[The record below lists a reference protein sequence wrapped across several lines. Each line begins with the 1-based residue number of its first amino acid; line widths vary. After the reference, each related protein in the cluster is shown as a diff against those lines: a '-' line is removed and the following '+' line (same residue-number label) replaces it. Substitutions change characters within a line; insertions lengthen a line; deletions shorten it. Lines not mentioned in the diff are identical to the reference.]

1 MDSGAN
7 LEIRNNV
14 CNVSCMFS
22 PIISFMFIII
32 ILSEQDQMT
41 ALGWAIHLEYHHI
54 VTLILK
60 VNYYAKLIFFYYT
73 MLAYYTVLL

>member
-1 MDSGAN
+1 MY
-7 LEIRNNV
+7 
-14 CNVSCMFS
+14 FFYT
-22 PIISFMFIII
+22 IIFFMFIII
-32 ILSEQDQMT
+32 MLSEQDQMT

-60 VNYYAKLIFFYYT
+60 VNYDAKLIFFYHT